1 MVRVVSLLSLAALA
15 GAQYVPRPGKP
26 APIDIEKEYPKIPNE
41 YIVVFHPEASD
52 AEIHAH
58 LQNLEGTD
66 GTIKFKYNNTK
77 QFRGYS
83 MRVVDE
89 EAGSA
94 ITYAKA
100 RVADAYAAGSEV
112 KYIEQNGVV
121 KAFGPKSVPT
131 SGCNTQEQTTWGLVR
146 VGQVQK
152 NIDGLFSY
160 VNLPDTDHDAK
171 AYVLD
176 TGIYRENVEFLSAD
190 GTEVRAKFGADF
202 TTKRPPIMTDL
213 NGHGTHCAGTVMGN
227 LHGMVKDGVAVDV
240 RVLDANGSG
249 SYDGVIA
256 GIDYVAGDGAGQRAV
271 GSMSLG
277 GGKSTAINDAIGAA
291 VDAGV
296 TMIVAAGNDARDAC
310 SYSPAS
316 AEKAITVACSDVN
329 DEMCYFSNYGACTD
343 IIAPGA
349 AITSAWIGS
358 AYSENTISGTS
369 MSTPH
374 VAGAALRIVAHA
386 DYVMTPTEVKAVLMS
401 TATKDVITQVY
412 SPSTTPNRLLTQVCT
427 DFTSNSSKAVFV

>member
-1 MVRVVSLLSLAALA
+1 MISLFAVAAVADAQVR
-15 GAQYVPRPGKP
+15 RPSKP

-52 AEIHAH
+52 AEIHSH
-58 LQNLEGTD
+58 LNDLEGTD

-83 MRVVDE
+83 MRVEDA

-100 RVADAYAAGSEV
+100 RVADAYASGSEV
-112 KYIEQNGVV
+112 HYIEQNGVV
-121 KAFGPKSVPT
+121 KANGVPT
-131 SGCNTQEQTTWGLVR
+131 SGCNTQEQATWGLVR
-146 VGQVQK
+146 VGQNEL

-160 VNLPDTDHDAK
+160 VNLPDTDHAAK

-176 TGIYRENVEFLSAD
+176 TGIYRENVEFEGAD
-190 GTEVRAKFGADF
+190 GVRALFGADF
-202 TTKRPPIMTDL
+202 TTKAKPVQTDL
-213 NGHGTHCAGTVMGN
+213 NGHGTHCAGTIMGN
-227 LHGMVKDGVAVDV
+227 KHGMVKDGIAVDV
-240 RVLDANGSG
+240 RVLDKYGSG

-256 GIDYVAGDGAGQRAV
+256 GIDFVAGDGAGQRAV

-291 VDAGV
+291 VDNGI
-296 TMIVAAGNDARDAC
+296 TMIVAAGNDAMDSC
-310 SYSPAS
+310 LFSPAS
-316 AEKAITVACSDVN
+316 AEKAITVMCSDSS
-329 DEMCYFSNYGACTD
+329 DQMCYFSNYGSCSD

-386 DYVMTPTEVKAVLMS
+386 DYVMTPAEVKAVLLG
-401 TATKDVITQVY
+401 TATEGAITQIMGG
-412 SPSTTPNRLLTQVCT
+412 SSTPNVLLKQVCT
-427 DFTSNSSKAVFV
+427 DFTSNSTKPVVV

>member
-1 MVRVVSLLSLAALA
+1 MRVVSLFAMASVAD
-15 GAQYVPRPGKP
+15 AQVRRPSKP

-41 YIVVFHPEASD
+41 YIVVFHPETSD

-58 LQNLEGTD
+58 LQDLEGTD
-66 GTIKFKYNNTK
+66 GAIKFKYNNTK

-83 MRVVDE
+83 MRVEDA

-94 ITYAKA
+94 ITYARA
-100 RVADAYAAGSEV
+100 HVADSYSAGNEV
-112 KYIEQNGVV
+112 HYIEQNGVV
-121 KAFGPKSVPT
+121 KANGQR
-131 SGCNTQEQTTWGLVR
+131 SGCNTQEQATWGLVR
-146 VGQVQK
+146 VGQHQL

-160 VNLPDTDHDAK
+160 VDLPDTEHGAK

-176 TGIYRENVEFLSAD
+176 TGIYRENVEFESAD
-190 GTEVRAKFGADF
+190 GGAIRAVFGADF
-202 TTKRPPIMTDL
+202 TTSKPPMTDE
-213 NGHGTHCAGTVMGN
+213 NGHGTHCAGTIMGN
-227 LHGMVKDGVAVDV
+227 KHGMVKDGITVDV
-240 RVLDANGSG
+240 RVLDARGSG

-256 GIDYVAGDGAGQRAV
+256 GIDFVAGDGAGKRAV

-291 VDAGV
+291 VDNGV
-296 TMIVAAGNDARDAC
+296 TMIVAAGNDAMDSC
-310 SYSPAS
+310 LFSPAS
-316 AEKAITVACSDVN
+316 AEKAITVMCSDSS
-329 DEMCYFSNYGACTD
+329 DEMCYFSNYGSCSD

-358 AYSENTISGTS
+358 PYSENTISGTS

-386 DYVMTPTEVKAVLMS
+386 DYVMTPAEVKAVLLG
-401 TATKDVITQVY
+401 TATEGAITQIMGG
-412 SPSTTPNRLLTQVCT
+412 SSTPNRLLKQVCT
-427 DFTSNSSKAVFV
+427 DFTNNGTKSVIV